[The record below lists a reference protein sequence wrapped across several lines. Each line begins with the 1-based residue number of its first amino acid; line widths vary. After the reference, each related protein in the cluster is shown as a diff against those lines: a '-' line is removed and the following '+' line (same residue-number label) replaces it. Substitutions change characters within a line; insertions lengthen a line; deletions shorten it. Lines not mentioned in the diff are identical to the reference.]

1 MSNYAIHF
9 QVKMSLVAA
18 DFTKEA
24 ARNASLFDWKSF
36 TDPNIRRQF
45 EDIAEQGTS
54 AMKNSSK
61 LERVN

>member
-1 MSNYAIHF
+1 
-9 QVKMSLVAA
+9 MSLVAA
-18 DFTKEA
+18 NFTKEA

-36 TDPNIRRQF
+36 TDTYIRRQF

-61 LERVN
+61 LERVS